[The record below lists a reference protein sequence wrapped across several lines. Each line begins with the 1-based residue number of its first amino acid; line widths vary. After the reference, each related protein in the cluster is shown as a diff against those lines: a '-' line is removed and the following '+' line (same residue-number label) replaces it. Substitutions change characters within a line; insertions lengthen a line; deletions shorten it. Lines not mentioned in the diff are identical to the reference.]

1 VAWRKLSA
9 VNLHHQACAD
19 VQRLLTAHGTW
30 LSGFR
35 GVLDLGVQDA
45 GGYWEIPNVDFV
57 AMDACVR
64 SGHVRQFAA
73 GLAGQLAGCQSP
85 LRLRVTSFAGLHLYT
100 PAGERMR
107 TRSWP
112 RSRRTGLLL
121 QPSAYEQPLLLE
133 DDLYLDGSLF
143 GPVYEISVLMDI
155 DLGTKTL
162 RKASLAA
169 IDWGED
175 DKGREIYYE
184 EEIPP
189 PPMASFGGSGPGGM
203 VPGPASGAQVDDGF
217 SDLLDEEGDETG
229 TDPA

>member
-1 VAWRKLSA
+1 M
-9 VNLHHQACAD
+9 NLHQQARAD
-19 VQRLLTAHGTW
+19 VQYLLAAHGTW
-30 LSGFR
+30 LSGYR
-35 GVLDLGVQDA
+35 GVLDLSVQDA

-64 SGHVRQFAA
+64 TAHVRQFAA
-73 GLAGQLAGCQSP
+73 GLAGKLVGCQSP

-100 PAGERMR
+100 PAGERIR

-112 RSRRTGLLL
+112 RSRKTGLLM
-121 QPSAYEQPLLLE
+121 QPSAYEQAPLLE
-133 DDLYLDGSLF
+133 DDPSLDDSLF
-143 GPVYEISVLMDI
+143 GPSYEISVLMDI

-184 EEIPP
+184 EEIPAS
-189 PPMASFGGSGPGGM
+189 PMASFGGSGLGGTMLRPGSG
-203 VPGPASGAQVDDGF
+203 GPPVDDDF
-217 SDLLDEEGDETG
+217 SDLLDEEGEETG